1 MTRSFVLNMYIFK
14 FVYSLL
20 QTFHMS
26 LKEKKTTHNHKIEM
40 NMKNGNRKKGLNRRE
55 FLQTSAK
62 YSASAL
68 FATMG
73 ASSLFG
79 KSHIPGTSTIEN
91 VVLNNGVKM
100 PILGFGTLYLNGE
113 VGKKCVADAI
123 SLGYRL
129 IDTAT
134 IYNNEEAVGAGI
146 KLSGIEREK
155 LFVTSKVWVDDSG
168 YEKTKKA
175 FETSLSKLGLDYLD
189 LYLIHRP
196 RGDVKGSWKA
206 MEELYKEGRIRAIG
220 VSNFEDHH
228 INDLLSSGETT
239 PAVNQIET
247 HAFFQQPDAYK
258 YLEQSDIQ
266 MEAWSPLAQGRN
278 GLFTNE
284 TLAEIGK
291 KYNKNNAQVS
301 LRWHYQRGIVAIPRT
316 SQKAHMMENLNI
328 FDFELDEVDMQTIAG
343 LDLNKTQFPEWE

>member
-1 MTRSFVLNMYIFK
+1 M
-14 FVYSLL
+14 
-20 QTFHMS
+20 
-26 LKEKKTTHNHKIEM
+26 EKKSNK
-40 NMKNGNRKKGLNRRE
+40 KDQSNGIQRRE
-55 FLQTSAK
+55 FIRAGAT
-62 YSASAL
+62 
-68 FATMG
+68 FAAGAGLMG
-73 ASSLFG
+73 L
-79 KSHIPGTSTIEN
+79 GTSSVFGANSNSFAQTAIEN
-91 VVLNNGVKM
+91 VSLNNGVQM

-113 VGKKCVADAI
+113 MGAQCVADAI

-134 IYNNEEAVGAGI
+134 VYGNEEAVGAGI
-146 KLSGIEREK
+146 KKSGIDRNK

-168 YEKTKKA
+168 YENAKKA
-175 FETSLSKLGLDYLD
+175 FQTSIDKLGTDYLD

-206 MEELYKEGRIRAIG
+206 MEELHKEGKIKAIG
-220 VSNFEDHH
+220 ISNFEDHQ
-228 INDLLSSGETT
+228 IDELLKYATIK

-247 HAFFQQPDAYK
+247 HAFFQQSKARKSLLDYGV
-258 YLEQSDIQ
+258 Q

-284 TLAEIGK
+284 TLAAIGK

-301 LRWHYQRGIVAIPRT
+301 LRWHYQRGIVAIPRS

-328 FDFELDEVDMQTIAG
+328 FDFELDDTDMKTIAA
-343 LDLNKTQFPEWE
+343 LDLAKTQFPEWE